1 MSYFYGDN
9 LLTSVEGQRETSPA
23 IYTEIYPYAMIPTR
37 TEDGIGQL
45 PVNGY
50 SPSTYPLVP
59 QAYVW
64 TDHSLVVP
72 NQALAVQHSQINSG
86 TRYIQGND
94 GSELDVRSRKRRLP
108 TVAQR
113 RAANVRERRRMF
125 NLNEAFDSLR
135 RRVPTFAYEK
145 RLSRIET
152 LRLAIAYIAF
162 MTEVVK
168 GKSPDDVKLNIYRNQ
183 TVNDYGRRQP
193 PSAIC
198 RHESG
203 FSLDSTGESNVDDS
217 NVNNDE
223 EIFSEYESN
232 GDE

>member
-1 MSYFYGDN
+1 MSYYYGDN
-9 LLTSVEGQRETSPA
+9 LLTSVEGPRETSPA
-23 IYTEIYPYAMIPTR
+23 VYTEIYPYAAAMIPTR
-37 TEDGIGQL
+37 SEQL
-45 PVNGY
+45 SVNGY
-50 SPSTYPLVP
+50 SPGHTTYPLVP

-64 TDHSLVVP
+64 TDHSLVVQNP
-72 NQALAVQHSQINSG
+72 GLAVQHSQINPGS
-86 TRYIQGND
+86 RFIQEND
-94 GSELDVRSRKRRLP
+94 GSDLDVRSRKRRLP

-162 MTEVVK
+162 MTEIVN
-168 GKSPDDVKLNIYRNQ
+168 GKSPDDIKLNIYRNQ
-183 TVNDYGRRQP
+183 TVSDYGRRQP

-198 RHESG
+198 QQESG
-203 FSLDSTGESNVDDS
+203 FSLDSTGESNVDEG
-217 NVNNDE
+217 NANNDE